1 MLEGSIEP
9 HLLERVKNITSAMKK
24 MEEEIAELSLRNTK
38 LLITSILLG
47 AAAVIIIYQIKQDT
61 DEIQSRG

>member
-9 HLLERVKNITSAMKK
+9 HLLERVKNIPIAMKK